1 MKTKRASILILGF
14 LLSSEAFRA
23 SADDSPWLYG
33 IHWYGDHLP
42 SSADNG
48 AVETMTDGKGI
59 WVLETLLTE
68 DRGEWGLDG
77 QIDRF
82 RETRRR
88 GHTLIVRIQPRWGVV
103 VPGPGQMETFLTDVR
118 DAARRLSDSVHIWQI
133 GNEMNLPWEYQQQ
146 IGEELTPAL
155 YVEKFKKIREA
166 ILAVRSSLGR
176 QIVLLGPVAPLNE
189 NYLKGMLRGL
199 DNDDVDGFAMHAYG
213 GAHGNF
219 MEQVTLQARWID
231 EFRDKGFDRKPIY
244 LTEWGAPVRGLS
256 DTNERAT
263 AAFLLDSF
271 QALADYNDLNRHPEN
286 HPMVAAIWF
295 VYKRDALWREWSI
308 LDLRD
313 RNARGV
319 GLDLYDTF
327 REACRR
333 NLPAGEDFAD
343 EGTDLR
349 IGRTPSSISA
359 TAVEGLDAPEA
370 SFTVF
375 RAGSGSL
382 RYEVQTSVPWLSV
395 SPWSGSSDGEE
406 DTIRVL
412 FHTGALSL
420 GRHLGS
426 IEIHD
431 AAAVNSPA
439 TVTVDLNVTTSVPLT
454 VIANPNFE
462 EDFPRSFSVA
472 AGWSSF
478 GGNKWEQV
486 YGSQHGFSQGI
497 ADVPPGGSGGVF
509 QSFAVLPRARYRVS
523 ASGLS
528 QTTSYE
534 VAIGVDPEGG
544 SDDEAASFGASSSS
558 ASWTGLGREFTA
570 TTGSA
575 TVFLRARS
583 KVGYWV
589 PGRWALFD
597 AVRIE
602 LVGSSDN
609 LPPVVSLVR
618 PSPGDRFV
626 APATIALE
634 AEASDPDG
642 AVTRVEFFRSGLS
655 VGQDSTPPFS
665 LTIDF
670 VMAGNHTLSA
680 RATDDGGASAS
691 SSPVV
696 VTVAAVD
703 DPPPPGGVKSKLS
716 IHTGFT
722 GPLSMQFLRDA
733 KPRIVKILDSFGQ
746 AAEIKQFSPETRIL
760 GRIFLPSQP
769 MDGSPSQRAQEWWD
783 RTRHLI
789 LQYPAVDYWEGY
801 NEPVIQSTVL
811 MRWYAEFESARVLL
825 LAQNGRKAV
834 IGSFSTGNPDLSL
847 WPEFF
852 PAIDTAREHG
862 GILGLHEY
870 GTPMQQFYEPP
881 LAEGWLCGR
890 YRKVYRQHLIPNGK
904 TIPLAI
910 TETGVDVVPPVGW
923 KNHFTGEEYF
933 SQLIWYDSLLLEDDY
948 VMGATI
954 FSLEIPNWNDFDIA
968 PIMGLVTEHVR
979 NGSGNIPPVVAITS
993 PAAGATFNA
1002 PATIEIGAS
1011 ASDSDGAITKVEF
1024 FQGAVKLGEDSSSP
1038 YSWTWTQVPA
1048 GTYPLTARATDDR
1061 GAAGTSSA
1069 VMVSVGSG
1077 LPPSNRIR
1085 NGDFSE
1091 GPTGLTG
1098 WSTWTERG
1106 TLLPSVVNGQLH
1118 LSGTSH
1124 NGGVYQTFSTGGA
1137 GKAIQI
1143 DGFWA
1148 SGPNAPIQWAE
1159 VLIINGSEVP
1169 VNGRDLKADGS
1180 RVLLIYKNDS
1190 GSWSGPMRGA
1200 TTIPSP
1206 GAFIAASDIAT
1217 IVLKTGTVLGKTSGA
1232 IWDDIA
1238 AR

>member
-1 MKTKRASILILGF
+1 MRTYGVLTSIVGF
-14 LLSSEAFRA
+14 LLSAGVVRL
-23 SADDSPWLYG
+23 SAQDSPWLYG
-33 IHWYGDHLP
+33 IHWYGEHLP
-42 SSADNG
+42 TSPDNG
-48 AVETMTDGKGI
+48 AVEAMTGGKGI
-59 WVLETLLTE
+59 WVLETVLTE
-68 DRGEWGLDG
+68 DRGGEWGVDR
-77 QIDRF
+77 QIDRI
-82 RETRRR
+82 REARRR
-88 GHTLIVRIQPRWGVV
+88 GHTIIVRIQPRWGVV
-103 VPGPGQMETFLTDVR
+103 VPGPGQMDAFVADVR

-133 GNEMNLPWEYQQQ
+133 GNEMNLPWEYQHQ

-155 YVEKFKKIREA
+155 YVEKFRRIRET
-166 ILAVRSSLGR
+166 ILPVPSSLGP
-176 QIVLLGPVAPLNE
+176 QIVLLGPVAPLAE
-189 NYLKGMLRGL
+189 NYLKGMLQNL
-199 DNDDVDGFAMHAYG
+199 APDDVDGFALHAYG
-213 GAHGNF
+213 GALGNF
-219 MEQVTLQARWID
+219 MEQVTIQARWID

-256 DTNERAT
+256 DTNEKAT

-271 QALADYNDLNRHPEN
+271 QALADYNDLARHPGN
-286 HPMVAAIWF
+286 HPIVAAMWF
-295 VYKRDALWREWSI
+295 VYKRDAQWREWSI

-333 NLPAGEDFAD
+333 NLPAGEDFL
-343 EGTDLR
+343 EQGPDLR
-349 IGRTPSSISA
+349 IGRTPSSLTA

-370 SFTVF
+370 TFTVF
-375 RAGSGSL
+375 RTGSGTL
-382 RYEVQTSVPWLSV
+382 RYEISTGVPWLSV
-395 SPWSGSSDGEE
+395 SPANGSSDGEE
-406 DTIRVL
+406 DTIRVR
-412 FHTGALSL
+412 FHTGALSV
-420 GRHLGS
+420 GRHAGS
-426 IEIHD
+426 IVIHD
-431 AAAVNSPA
+431 PAAVNSPA
-439 TVTVDLNVTTSVPLT
+439 TVAVELNVTSSVPLT

-472 AGWSSF
+472 SGWSSF

-509 QSFAVLPRARYRVS
+509 QSLAVLPRARYRVS

-544 SDDEAASFGASSSS
+544 VDDDAASFGASSSS
-558 ASWTGLGREFTA
+558 ASWTGLGHEFTA

-575 TVFLRARS
+575 TLFLRARS
-583 KVGYWV
+583 KVGDWV
-589 PGRWALFD
+589 PGHWALFD

-602 LVGSSDN
+602 LIGSGGN
-609 LPPVVSLVR
+609 LPPEVSLVR
-618 PSPGDRFV
+618 PAHGDRFT
-626 APATIALE
+626 APAAITLE

-642 AVTRVEFFRSGLS
+642 AVARVEFFRGGISL
-655 VGQDSTPPFS
+655 GQDSTPPFS
-665 LTIDF
+665 VTIGG

-680 RATDDGGASAS
+680 RATDDGGANAD

-696 VTVAAVD
+696 VTVTSVD
-703 DPPPPGGVKSKLS
+703 DPPPPGASKSKLS

-733 KPRIVKILDSFGQ
+733 KPRVVKILDSFGQ
-746 AAEIKQFSPETRIL
+746 AAEIKQLSPQTQII
-760 GRIFLPSQP
+760 GRIFLASQP
-769 MDGSPSQRAQEWWD
+769 MDGSPAQRAQEWWD

-801 NEPVIQSTVL
+801 NEPVIQNTAL
-811 MRWYAEFESARVLL
+811 MRWYAEFERARVLL

-834 IGSFSTGNPDLSL
+834 IGSFSTGNPDLPL

-852 PAIDTAREHG
+852 PAIDAARGEG

-870 GTPMQQFYEPP
+870 GTPMQQFYEAP

-890 YRKVYRQHLIPNGK
+890 YRKVYRQHLIPNGR

-933 SQLIWYDSLLLEDDY
+933 SQLLWYDSLLLEDDY
-948 VMGATI
+948 VLGATI

-968 PIMGLVTEHVR
+968 PIMGLVTQHVR
-979 NGSGNIPPVVAITS
+979 DGTGNVPPVLTLTS
-993 PAAGATFNA
+993 PRAGETFTA
-1002 PATIEIGAS
+1002 PATISIAAS
-1011 ASDSDGAITKVEF
+1011 ATDADGTVAKVEF
-1024 FQGAVKLGEDSSSP
+1024 FQGSQKLGEDASPP
-1038 YSWTWTQVPA
+1038 YSLSWTEVPV

-1061 GAAGTSSA
+1061 GAVGTSSA
-1069 VMVSVGSG
+1069 VTVSVGAGS
-1077 LPPSNRIR
+1077 PPSNRLG
-1085 NGDFSE
+1085 NGDFSQ
-1091 GPTGLTG
+1091 GLTG

-1106 TLLPSVVNGQLH
+1106 TLQTSVANGQLH

-1124 NGGVYQTFSTGGA
+1124 NGGVYQTFPTGGA
-1137 GKAIQI
+1137 GKTIQI

-1159 VLIINGSEVP
+1159 VLVINGSGLP
-1169 VNGRDLKADGS
+1169 VNGLDLKADGA

-1190 GSWSGPMRGA
+1190 ASWSGSMRG
-1200 TTIPSP
+1200 TTTVPSA
-1206 GAFIAASDIAT
+1206 GAFIAAGDVAT
-1217 IVLKTGTVLGKTSGA
+1217 LVLKTGTVLGRTSGG
-1232 IWDDIA
+1232 IWDEIA